1 MKFKHCEVDFGYDD
15 LKTVNEGGRFYVTPS
30 GQKHPSITTVLSIL
44 SMESIKEWKK
54 RVGEKEANRIS
65 GIASGRGTAVHD
77 ILEKYLKN
85 ESIESD
91 LNECK
96 NPLISESVKS
106 ILPILDEH
114 VNNIR
119 CLEKSLYS
127 DHLGLA
133 GRVDCIAEYKG
144 KLSIID
150 YKTSAKVK
158 KKEYITNYF
167 MQKSAYAIMF
177 EEQTGIPITQLV
189 TIMSVDYHK
198 PLVFV
203 EHRDNWTQDLIDTRE
218 SYRKL
223 YGK

>member
-1 MKFKHCEVDFGYDD
+1 MKFKHCEVDLGYDD
-15 LKTVNEGGRFYVTPS
+15 LKTENAGGRFYVTPS
-30 GQKHPSITTVLSIL
+30 GKKHPSITTVLGIL
-44 SMESIKEWKK
+44 SMQGIQEWRK
-54 RVGEKEANRIS
+54 RVGEKEANRVS
-65 GIASGRGTAVHD
+65 RIAAGRGTAVHD

-85 ESIESD
+85 EPIDFSEH
-91 LNECK
+91 K
-96 NPLISESVKS
+96 NPLITDSAKS
-106 ILPILDEH
+106 LMPILDEH
-114 VNNIR
+114 VNNIH

-127 DHLGLA
+127 DHLGIA

-158 KKEYITNYF
+158 KKEHITGYF
-167 MQKSAYAIMF
+167 MQKAAYAIMF
-177 EEQTGIPITQLV
+177 EERTGIPITQLV

-198 PLVFV
+198 PLVFI
-203 EHRDNWTQDLIDTRE
+203 ERRDNWTQDLIDTRE